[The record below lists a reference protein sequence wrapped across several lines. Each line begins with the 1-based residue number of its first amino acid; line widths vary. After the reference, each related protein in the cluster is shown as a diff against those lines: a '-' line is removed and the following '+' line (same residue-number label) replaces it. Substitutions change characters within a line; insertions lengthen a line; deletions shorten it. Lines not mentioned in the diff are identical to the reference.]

1 MGKSEIERRTHMSR
15 KSNSPVLVSVTGLI
29 GVLGIAWLCDGLM
42 QFLRN
47 QSAVT
52 FTLNYFVFWI
62 FGLVALVL
70 AAAWLLVTWVALIR
84 LPGNFWVSLLY
95 LVCGLFIVFYPA
107 LYYSPAYLPL
117 LCCWLPNIAAIQLG
131 PTMYLY
137 SSGGWVAIIGLAGLV
152 LRARKKTAG

>member
-1 MGKSEIERRTHMSR
+1 MSR

-52 FTLNYFVFWI
+52 FSLNYFIFWI

-70 AAAWLLVTWVALIR
+70 AAAWLLVAWVVLIR

-107 LYYSPAYLPL
+107 LYYSPAYSPV
-117 LCCWLPNIAAIQLG
+117 LCCWLPDIAAIQLG
-131 PTMYLY
+131 PTTYLY
-137 SSGGWVAIIGLAGLV
+137 SSGGWVAIIGLAGLL
-152 LRARKKTAG
+152 LRRKSKKE

>member
-1 MGKSEIERRTHMSR
+1 MSR
-15 KSNSPVLVSVTGLI
+15 KSNSPVLVSITGLI

-52 FTLNYFVFWI
+52 FSLNYFIFWI

-70 AAAWLLVTWVALIR
+70 AAAWLLVAWVVLIR

-107 LYYSPAYLPL
+107 LYYSPAYSPV
-117 LCCWLPNIAAIQLG
+117 LCCWLPDIAAIQLG
-131 PTMYLY
+131 PTTYLY
-137 SSGGWVAIIGLAGLV
+137 SSGGWVAIIGLAGL
-152 LRARKKTAG
+152 LFRRKSKKE

>member
-1 MGKSEIERRTHMSR
+1 MSR
-15 KSNSPVLVSVTGLI
+15 KSNSPVLVSITGLI

-52 FTLNYFVFWI
+52 FSLNYFIFWI

-70 AAAWLLVTWVALIR
+70 AAAWLLVAWVVLIR

-107 LYYSPAYLPL
+107 LYYSPAYSPV
-117 LCCWLPNIAAIQLG
+117 LCCWLPDIAAIQLG
-131 PTMYLY
+131 PTTYLY
-137 SSGGWVAIIGLAGLV
+137 SSGGWVAIIGLAGLL
-152 LRARKKTAG
+152 LRRKSKKE